1 MREICVLALLSLVQ
15 SASAL
20 PPKRLAAD
28 ELPKGSVILEGKAPG
43 YLLVKVKDGKVVGFE
58 AATEKTGNV
67 TVSFEKIKAGTMVTF
82 KSRVAAAVKFD
93 LYLSNDRQ
101 QFTYTSSCPLGANLS
116 LFENWPYP
124 VPFLAITSAGPA
136 PATGGSCE

>member
-67 TVSFEKIKAGTMVTF
+67 TVSFEKIKAGLLPGPDG
-82 KSRVAAAVKFD
+82 R
-93 LYLSNDRQ
+93 
-101 QFTYTSSCPLGANLS
+101 LS
-116 LFENWPYP
+116 LSRFIGRLRYP
-124 VPFLAITSAGPA
+124 AI
-136 PATGGSCE
+136 